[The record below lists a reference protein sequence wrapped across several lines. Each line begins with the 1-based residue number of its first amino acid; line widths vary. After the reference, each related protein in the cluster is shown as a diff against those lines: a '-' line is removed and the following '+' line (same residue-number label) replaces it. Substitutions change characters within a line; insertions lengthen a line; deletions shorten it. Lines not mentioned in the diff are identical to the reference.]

1 MVVIDLFESAL
12 IFTTSKGDQPGELY
26 GEPEQLI
33 ALCQGGIELF
43 VKLLKSKTKE
53 QSSPFNI

>member
-53 QSSPFNI
+53 